1 MALSDIKGQDIALR
15 MLTGARKRG
24 RLASSYLFA
33 GEEGIGK
40 RAAAVNF
47 AKALNCL
54 NPLNP
59 QEREGYQDSCDRCP
73 SCLKTDGGTH
83 PDFLAIEPENGMI
96 KVESIR
102 RLEEMLSFKAF
113 EGRMKT
119 VVVDDA
125 ETMNASA
132 ANAFLKTLE
141 EPAPGSLI
149 VLVSSRPDWLLPT
162 IRSRC
167 SRVNFR
173 PLPPGECRAVVEKKT
188 GKDEGSLVRLSMGR
202 PGLAL
207 RADLTKERDAFL
219 ASLARMLSSDGKP
232 SWGDRQ
238 DMERW
243 MDMCMLLLRDVAV
256 MKITGK
262 AGELINTDRATEV
275 MRMGSA
281 LSLDAILERYAK
293 VNSLRASLLFNLNK
307 GITWNYAAALLGDLK
322 TNG

>member
-15 MLTGARKRG
+15 MLAGARRRG

-40 RAAAVNF
+40 RAVAVNF
-47 AKALNCL
+47 SKALNCL
-54 NPLNP
+54 DP
-59 QEREGYQDSCDRCP
+59 QGPEGYRDSCDRCP
-73 SCLKTDGGTH
+73 SCRKTDHGTH
-83 PDFLAIEPENGMI
+83 PDFLLIEPENGMI
-96 KVESIR
+96 KVEHIR
-102 RLEEMLSFKAF
+102 RLDEFLSFKAF
-113 EGRMKT
+113 EGGMKT
-119 VVVDDA
+119 VIVDDA

-141 EPAPGSLI
+141 EPAPATLI
-149 VLVSSRPDWLLPT
+149 VLVSSRADWLLPT

-173 PLPPGECRAVVEKKT
+173 PLPPEECREVVEKKT
-188 GKDEGSLVRLSMGR
+188 GRDAGVLVRLSMGR

-207 RADLTKERDAFL
+207 RADMAKERDAFL

-243 MDMCMLLLRDVAV
+243 MDLCMLLLRDMAV
-256 MKITGK
+256 MKVTGE
-262 AGELINTDRATEV
+262 AGELINEDRAEEL
-275 MRMGSA
+275 MRMSRA
-281 LSLDAILERYAK
+281 LSLDAILERYARL
-293 VNSLRASLLFNLNK
+293 NALRASLLFNLNK
-307 GITWNYAAALLGDLK
+307 GITWNYTATLLGELK

>member
-1 MALSDIKGQDIALR
+1 
-15 MLTGARKRG
+15 
-24 RLASSYLFA
+24 
-33 GEEGIGK
+33 
-40 RAAAVNF
+40 
-47 AKALNCL
+47 
-54 NPLNP
+54 
-59 QEREGYQDSCDRCP
+59 
-73 SCLKTDGGTH
+73 
-83 PDFLAIEPENGMI
+83 MI